1 MTIATETGTG
11 LESVIIPRLHDLGGF
26 EVRRAL
32 PSAERRMI
40 GSFVFLDQMGPA
52 RFPPGRGIDV
62 RPHPHIGLATVTY
75 LFAGEIF
82 HRDTLGSA
90 QAIRAGEINW
100 MTAGRG
106 IAHSERTDAPIRA
119 AGGLVSGLQTWVGLP
134 RTHEETEPSFAHH
147 GTGSLPVVEGDRMT
161 ARILIGSA
169 FGAKSPVKTFSEMI
183 YADMAL
189 KSGAQIQVPG
199 DVEERGL
206 YIVEGPIEIGG
217 ASYAPSQLL
226 VLKPGAEIIVAA
238 PGGARVMLLG
248 GEPLDGPRHLW
259 WNFVSSS
266 KERIEAAKRDWKE
279 GRFGKVPGDD
289 EFIPLPE

>member
-1 MTIATETGTG
+1 MTTAMRTGTG
-11 LESVIIPRLHDLGGF
+11 LESIIIPRLHDLGGF

-32 PSAERRMI
+32 PAAERRMI

-52 RFPPGRGIDV
+52 NLPPGRGIDV
-62 RPHPHIGLATVTY
+62 RPHPHVGLATVTY

-106 IAHSERTDAPIRA
+106 IAHSERTDAPVRA
-119 AGGLVSGLQTWVGLP
+119 AGGPVSGLQTWVGLP
-134 RTHEETEPSFAHH
+134 KTHEETEPSFVHH
-147 GTGSLPVVEGDRMT
+147 GAGSLPIVEGDRMK

-169 FGAKSPVKTFSEMI
+169 FGATSPVKTFSEMI
-183 YADMAL
+183 YADIAL
-189 KSGAQIQVPG
+189 EIGARLRVPG
-199 DVEERGL
+199 DLEERGL
-206 YIVEGPIEIGG
+206 YIVEGPIEIDGVP
-217 ASYAPSQLL
+217 YAPSQLL
-226 VLKPGAEIIVAA
+226 VLKPGAEIIVSA
-238 PGGARVMLLG
+238 PAGARVMLLG

-266 KERIEAAKRDWKE
+266 KERIETAKREWKE

>member
-1 MTIATETGTG
+1 MRTGTG
-11 LESVIIPRLHDLGGF
+11 LESIIIPRLHDLGGF

-32 PSAERRMI
+32 PAAERRMI

-52 RFPPGRGIDV
+52 NLPPGRGIDV
-62 RPHPHIGLATVTY
+62 RPHPHVGLATVTY

-106 IAHSERTDAPIRA
+106 IAHSERTDAPVRA
-119 AGGLVSGLQTWVGLP
+119 AGGPVSGLQTWVGLP
-134 RTHEETEPSFAHH
+134 KTHEETEPSFVHH
-147 GTGSLPVVEGDRMT
+147 GAGSLPIVEGDRMK

-169 FGAKSPVKTFSEMI
+169 FGATSPVKTFSEMI
-183 YADMAL
+183 YADIAL
-189 KSGAQIQVPG
+189 EIGARLRVPG
-199 DVEERGL
+199 DLEERGL
-206 YIVEGPIEIGG
+206 YIVEGPIEIDGVP
-217 ASYAPSQLL
+217 YAPSQLL
-226 VLKPGAEIIVAA
+226 VLKPGAEIIVSA
-238 PGGARVMLLG
+238 PAGARVMLLG

-266 KERIEAAKRDWKE
+266 KERIETAKREWKE